1 MKTLKTSLT
10 LLLLVVAFC
19 TAAAQQQPIADT
31 AKQQDILKLLRVSGS
46 AELGIQVMDQM
57 MMSFE
62 EILPDVPA
70 EFWADFR
77 NEVKAE
83 DLLDMMV
90 PIYDKYY
97 THDDIRELIKFYESP
112 VGKKMVETMPLLLQ
126 ESMQAGQEWGRA
138 LSEKMLQRLKEKGYS
153 KM

>member
-1 MKTLKTSLT
+1 
-10 LLLLVVAFC
+10 
-19 TAAAQQQPIADT
+19 
-31 AKQQDILKLLRVSGS
+31 
-46 AELGIQVMDQM
+46 MDQLM
-57 MMSFE
+57 VTFE
-62 EILPDVPA
+62 EILPDVPT
-70 EFWADFR
+70 EFWLDFR
-77 NEVKAE
+77 NEVKAD

-138 LSEKMLQRLKEKGYS
+138 LSEKMLQKLKEKGYS